1 MSFRKLEA
9 IKDAVLS
16 SALTSP
22 MAWVLAAFMAAHIA
36 FVYNVLH
43 VRKGIYVA
51 HDIQKECPESG
62 MIMERDTTRYQLY
75 RLFKELD
82 VKKPRH
88 EAFLAFW
95 IIAVIAIVGTLGY
108 VVWKSKDPFNAFP
121 KSFAVLCITLLILLI
136 ITKRVM
142 STVVGMGDGKRT
154 SLAHM
159 TDQIKNEYET
169 NILAHMPMTDV
180 KGNNAL
186 LEAMPADFEKA
197 IMHRWLLVHPSSRDT
212 KPIEWSKLPNDE
224 KMGYFVPK
232 DDNKF
237 VLNATFADNIVEK
250 GATAESVNAKASS
263 DPEVNKTKKLFEN
276 LNAIRNPDL
285 YNEINRLKNVFRGL
299 EFLTAFPVIVATIGW
314 RLHASGWMVV

>member
-9 IKDAVLS
+9 FKDAALS

-22 MAWVLAAFMAAHIA
+22 MAWVLVAFMAAHIA

-75 RLFKELD
+75 QLFKELD

-95 IIAVIAIVGTLGY
+95 IIAVIVIVGTLGY
-108 VVWKSKDPFNAFP
+108 VVWSRLKDPFNEFP
-121 KSFAVLCITLLILLI
+121 KSFVA
-136 ITKRVM
+136 
-142 STVVGMGDGKRT
+142 TVVGMGDGKRT
-154 SLAHM
+154 ALAHM
-159 TDQIKNEYET
+159 TDQIKNEYDT
-169 NILAHMPMTDV
+169 NILANMPITDV

-186 LEAMPADFEKA
+186 LDAMPAAFEKA

-232 DDNKF
+232 DDNKWAKSAAKIGTAN
-237 VLNATFADNIVEK
+237 L
-250 GATAESVNAKASS
+250 GAM
-263 DPEVNKTKKLFEN
+263 FEN
-276 LNAIRNPDL
+276 LNAIRNPNL
-285 YNEINRLKNVFRGL
+285 YNEIDRLKNVFRGL

>member
-9 IKDAVLS
+9 FKDAALS

-22 MAWVLAAFMAAHIA
+22 MAWVLVAFMAAHIA

-88 EAFLAFW
+88 DAFLAFW
-95 IIAVIAIVGTLGY
+95 IIAIIVIVGTLGY
-108 VVWKSKDPFNAFP
+108 VVWRSANIPI
-121 KSFAVLCITLLILLI
+121 SFTILCISFLILLI
-136 ITKRVM
+136 ITIKVM

-154 SLAHM
+154 KLAHM
-159 TDQIKNEYET
+159 TDQIKNEYDT
-169 NILAHMPMTDV
+169 NILANMPAQ
-180 KGNNAL
+180 GSSAL
-186 LEAMPADFEKA
+186 LDAMPAEFEKA

-232 DDNKF
+232 DDNKLA
-237 VLNATFADNIVEK
+237 LNATFADNILEK

-263 DPEVNKTKKLFEN
+263 DPKVNKTKKLFEN
-276 LNAIRNPDL
+276 LNAIRNPNL
-285 YNEINRLKNVFRGL
+285 YNEIDRLKNTFRGL

>member
-22 MAWVLAAFMAAHIA
+22 MAWVLVAFMAAHIA

-95 IIAVIAIVGTLGY
+95 IIAVIVIVGTLGY
-108 VVWKSKDPFNAFP
+108 VVWSKDPFNAFP
-121 KSFAVLCITLLILLI
+121 KSFAVLCVTLLILLI
-136 ITKRVM
+136 ITKTVM
-142 STVVGMGDGKRT
+142 ATVVGMGDGKRT

-159 TDQIKNEYET
+159 TDQIKNEYDT
-169 NILAHMPMTDV
+169 KILANMPVTDA
-180 KGNNAL
+180 KAENAL
-186 LEAMPADFEKA
+186 LDAMPAAFEKA

-232 DDNKF
+232 DDNK
-237 VLNATFADNIVEK
+237 LAGNAATVGI
-250 GATAESVNAKASS
+250 GAMFK
-263 DPEVNKTKKLFEN
+263 N
-276 LNAIRNPDL
+276 LNAIRNPNL
-285 YNEINRLKNVFRGL
+285 YNEIDRLKNVFRGL

>member
-1 MSFRKLEA
+1 MSFRKPEA
-9 IKDAVLS
+9 IKDAALS

-22 MAWVLAAFMAAHIA
+22 MAWVLVAFMAAHIA

-88 EAFLAFW
+88 AAFLAFW
-95 IIAVIAIVGTLGY
+95 IIAVIVIVGTLVY
-108 VVWKSKDPFNAFP
+108 VLWRSKDPFNAFP
-121 KSFAVLCITLLILLI
+121 KSFAVLCVTFLILLI
-136 ITKRVM
+136 ITKTVM
-142 STVVGMGDGKRT
+142 ATVVGMGDGKRT

-159 TDQIKNEYET
+159 TDQIKNEYDT
-169 NILAHMPMTDV
+169 KILANMPVTDAE
-180 KGNNAL
+180 NAL
-186 LEAMPADFEKA
+186 LDAMPAAFEKA

-212 KPIEWSKLPNDE
+212 KPIAWSKLPNDE

-232 DDNKF
+232 DDNK
-237 VLNATFADNIVEK
+237 LAGNAATVGI
-250 GATAESVNAKASS
+250 GAMFK
-263 DPEVNKTKKLFEN
+263 N
-276 LNAIRNPDL
+276 LNAIRNPNL
-285 YNEINRLKNVFRGL
+285 YNEIDRLKNVFRGL

>member
-1 MSFRKLEA
+1 MNIRKLEA
-9 IKDAVLS
+9 FKDAALS

-22 MAWVLAAFMAAHIA
+22 MAWVLVTFMAAHIA

-95 IIAVIAIVGTLGY
+95 IIAVIVIGGTLLFMF
-108 VVWKSKDPFNAFP
+108 WKLRDLFYTVPI
-121 KSFAVLCITLLILLI
+121 SFVVLCVSFLILLV
-136 ITKRVM
+136 ITKTVM
-142 STVVGMGDGKRT
+142 DNVVGMGDGKRT
-154 SLAHM
+154 KLAHM
-159 TDQIKNEYET
+159 TDKIKDEYDT
-169 NILAHMPMTDV
+169 KILANMPADA
-180 KGNNAL
+180 NAL
-186 LEAMPADFEKA
+186 LNAMPADFEKA

-232 DDNKF
+232 DDNKW
-237 VLNATFADNIVEK
+237 AD
-250 GATAESVNAKASS
+250 SVAS
-263 DPEVNKTKKLFEN
+263 EVNGAANLGVMFQN
-276 LNAIRNPDL
+276 LNRIRNPDL
-285 YNEINRLKNVFRGL
+285 YNEIARLKNVFRGL

>member
-1 MSFRKLEA
+1 MNIRKLEA
-9 IKDAVLS
+9 FKDAALS

-22 MAWVLAAFMAAHIA
+22 MAWVLVAFMAAHIA

-51 HDIQKECPESG
+51 HDIQKECPEAG
-62 MIMERDTTRYQLY
+62 LIMERDTTRYQLY

-88 EAFLAFW
+88 DAFLAFW
-95 IIAVIAIVGTLGY
+95 IIAVIVTGGTLLY
-108 VVWKSKDPFNAFP
+108 VLWKLRDLFYTVPI
-121 KSFAVLCITLLILLI
+121 SFVVLCVSFLILLV
-136 ITKRVM
+136 ITKTVM
-142 STVVGMGDGKRT
+142 DNVVGMGNGKRT
-154 SLAHM
+154 KLAHM
-159 TDQIKNEYET
+159 TDKIKDEYNT
-169 NILAHMPMTDV
+169 KILANMPAA
-180 KGNNAL
+180 NNAL
-186 LEAMPADFEKA
+186 LDAMPADFEKA

-232 DDNKF
+232 DDNKW
-237 VLNATFADNIVEK
+237 AK
-250 GATAESVNAKASS
+250 SVA
-263 DPEVNKTKKLFEN
+263 PEVNGAANLGVMFKN
-276 LNAIRNPDL
+276 LNRIRNPDL
-285 YNEINRLKNVFRGL
+285 YNEIVRLKNVFRGL

>member
-22 MAWVLAAFMAAHIA
+22 MAWVLVAFMAAHIA

-95 IIAVIAIVGTLGY
+95 IIAVIVIVGTLGY
-108 VVWKSKDPFNAFP
+108 VVWSKDPFNAFP
-121 KSFAVLCITLLILLI
+121 KSFAVLCVTFLILLI
-136 ITKRVM
+136 ITKTVM
-142 STVVGMGDGKRT
+142 ATVVGMGDGKRT

-159 TDQIKNEYET
+159 TDQIKNEYDT
-169 NILAHMPMTDV
+169 KILANMPVTDA
-180 KGNNAL
+180 KAENAL
-186 LEAMPADFEKA
+186 LDAMPAAFEKA

-212 KPIEWSKLPNDE
+212 KPIAWSKLPNDE

-232 DDNKF
+232 DDNKW
-237 VLNATFADNIVEK
+237 ADSAAKIGTANL
-250 GATAESVNAKASS
+250 GAMFK
-263 DPEVNKTKKLFEN
+263 N
-276 LNAIRNPDL
+276 LNAIRNPNL
-285 YNEINRLKNVFRGL
+285 YNEIDRLKNVFRGL

>member
-1 MSFRKLEA
+1 MSFRKPEA
-9 IKDAVLS
+9 IKDAALS

-22 MAWVLAAFMAAHIA
+22 MAWVLVAFMAAHIA

-88 EAFLAFW
+88 AAFLAFW
-95 IIAVIAIVGTLGY
+95 IIAVIVIVGTLVY
-108 VVWKSKDPFNAFP
+108 VLWRSKDPFNAFP
-121 KSFAVLCITLLILLI
+121 KSFAVLCVTFLILLI
-136 ITKRVM
+136 ITKTVM
-142 STVVGMGDGKRT
+142 ATVVGMGDGKRT

-159 TDQIKNEYET
+159 TDQIKNEYDT
-169 NILAHMPMTDV
+169 KILANMPVTDA
-180 KGNNAL
+180 KADNAL
-186 LEAMPADFEKA
+186 LAAMPAAFEKA

-212 KPIEWSKLPNDE
+212 KPIAWSKLPNDE

-232 DDNKF
+232 DDNK
-237 VLNATFADNIVEK
+237 LAGNAATVGI
-250 GATAESVNAKASS
+250 GAMFK
-263 DPEVNKTKKLFEN
+263 N
-276 LNAIRNPDL
+276 LNAIRNPNL
-285 YNEINRLKNVFRGL
+285 YNEIDRLKNVFRGL

>member
-9 IKDAVLS
+9 FKDAALS

-22 MAWVLAAFMAAHIA
+22 MAWVLTAFMAAHIA

-88 EAFLAFW
+88 DAFLAFW
-95 IIAVIAIVGTLGY
+95 IIAIIVIVGTMGY
-108 VVWKSKDPFNAFP
+108 VVWRSANFP
-121 KSFAVLCITLLILLI
+121 ISFTVLCVSFLILLI

-154 SLAHM
+154 ALAHM
-159 TDQIKNEYET
+159 TDQIKNEYDA
-169 NILAHMPMTDV
+169 NILANMPAQYSS
-180 KGNNAL
+180 AL
-186 LEAMPADFEKA
+186 LDAMPAEFEKA

-232 DDNKF
+232 DDNKWAKSAAKIGTAH
-237 VLNATFADNIVEK
+237 L
-250 GATAESVNAKASS
+250 GAM
-263 DPEVNKTKKLFEN
+263 FEN
-276 LNAIRNPDL
+276 LNAIRNPNL
-285 YNEINRLKNVFRGL
+285 YNEIDRLKNVFRGL

>member
-1 MSFRKLEA
+1 MSFRKPEA
-9 IKDAVLS
+9 IKDAALS

-22 MAWVLAAFMAAHIA
+22 MAWVLVAFMAAHIA

-82 VKKPRH
+82 IKKPRH
-88 EAFLAFW
+88 DTFLAFW
-95 IIAVIAIVGTLGY
+95 IIAVIVIVGTLVY
-108 VVWKSKDPFNAFP
+108 VLWRSKDPFNAFP
-121 KSFAVLCITLLILLI
+121 KSFAVLCVTFLILLI
-136 ITKRVM
+136 ITKTVM
-142 STVVGMGDGKRT
+142 ATVVGMGDGKRT

-159 TDQIKNEYET
+159 TDQIKNEYDT
-169 NILAHMPMTDV
+169 KILANMPVTDA
-180 KGNNAL
+180 KAENAL
-186 LEAMPADFEKA
+186 LDAMPAAFEKA

-212 KPIEWSKLPNDE
+212 KPIAWSKLPNDE

-232 DDNKF
+232 DDNK
-237 VLNATFADNIVEK
+237 LAGNAATVGI
-250 GATAESVNAKASS
+250 GAMFK
-263 DPEVNKTKKLFEN
+263 N
-276 LNAIRNPDL
+276 LNAIRNPNL
-285 YNEINRLKNVFRGL
+285 YNEIDRLKNVFRGL